1 MIITE
6 TLKYHLLICFI
17 MVAKVSHMQVLKF
30 EILFYQ
36 RSNKSI
42 VFTATKSQSENVFR
56 HILPVNFVELTLA
69 DKISYDI
76 SES

>member
-1 MIITE
+1 M
-6 TLKYHLLICFI
+6 
-17 MVAKVSHMQVLKF
+17 
-30 EILFYQ
+30 
-36 RSNKSI
+36 
-42 VFTATKSQSENVFR
+42 ATKSQSENVFR